1 MLDERLAFLRTV
13 AAIGGWASLLEIDA
27 LRIVPADALS
37 FVPGLVDAGLL
48 EHDAERELVRLT
60 FEGLRR
66 ITPAQPPR

>member
-1 MLDERLAFLRTV
+1 MMLDERLAFL
-13 AAIGGWASLLEIDA
+13 A

-37 FVPGLVDAGLL
+37 LVPGLADAGVL
-48 EHDAERELVRLT
+48 EQDAERELVRLT